1 MKNTKTKVLKVTI
14 NCFATYESEVV
25 VPEYFTR
32 DEAIE
37 YAKQNLDS
45 IPVGELNWIDD
56 GSIEED
62 FCDFEEEI

>member
-1 MKNTKTKVLKVTI
+1 MKNTKTKVLKVVV
-14 NCFATYESEVV
+14 NCLATYESEII
-25 VPEYFTR
+25 VPEFFTR

-56 GSIEED
+56 SEIDEYS
-62 FCDFEEEI
+62 CDFEVEI

>member
-1 MKNTKTKVLKVTI
+1 MNNTKTKVLKVVV
-14 NCFATYESEVV
+14 NCLATYESEIT
-25 VPEYFTR
+25 VPDYLTR

-37 YAKQNLDS
+37 YAKMNLNT

-56 GSIEED
+56 SEIDED